1 MRLAILGTRGIPA
14 SYGGFETFA
23 EELSWRLVERGHEVT
38 VYCRSHYTSRR
49 LGSHR
54 GVRLVV
60 LPTIRHK
67 YLDTVTHTFVSA
79 VHGLVRRYDAALVCN
94 AANSIFV
101 PLLKLSGTPVAINV
115 DGLEWQRKKWNR
127 LGRSFYRVSERLAGR
142 VADEIVCDAR
152 TIETHYRETY
162 GRSSVFIPYGAPT
175 EKETSTETLRKYGLE
190 PGSYIL
196 YVSRFE
202 PENNAHRVIEAFQK
216 LEQPPFP
223 LVMVGDAPYARE
235 YVERL
240 KAMAGPNVVFTGYVF
255 GRGYRELQSHAYSY
269 VQATEVGGTHPALVE
284 SMGLGNGVLVND
296 TPENREVAGDG
307 ALFFSAAGTEDLAEK
322 LASALA
328 HPETMKSLAER
339 ARQRVRELYS
349 WDRVVDAYENLFRD
363 LANGDKLA
371 RRDSQAHVS

>member
-38 VYCRSHYTSRR
+38 VYCRSHYTPRR

-67 YLDTVTHTFVSA
+67 YLDTVTHTFLSA
-79 VHGLVRRYDAALVCN
+79 VHGLGRRYDAALVCN

-101 PLLKLSGTPVAINV
+101 PLLKLSGAPVAINV

-127 LGRSFYRVSERLAGR
+127 LGRGFYRFSERVAGR

-175 EKETSTETLRKYGLE
+175 EKETSMETLQKYELE
-190 PGSYIL
+190 AGKYIL

-216 LEQPPFP
+216 LDRAPFP

-240 KAMAGPNVVFTGYVF
+240 KSMAGPNVLFTGYVF
-255 GRGYRELQSHAYSY
+255 GKGYRELQSHAYCY
-269 VQATEVGGTHPALVE
+269 VQATEVGGTHPALIE

-307 ALFFSAAGTEDLAEK
+307 ALFFSAADTEDLVEK
-322 LASALA
+322 LTSALA
-328 HPETMKSLAER
+328 HPETMERLAER
-339 ARQRVRELYS
+339 ARQRVRKIYS
-349 WDRVVDAYENLFRD
+349 WDRVVDAYENLFRE

-371 RRDSQAHVS
+371 GTG